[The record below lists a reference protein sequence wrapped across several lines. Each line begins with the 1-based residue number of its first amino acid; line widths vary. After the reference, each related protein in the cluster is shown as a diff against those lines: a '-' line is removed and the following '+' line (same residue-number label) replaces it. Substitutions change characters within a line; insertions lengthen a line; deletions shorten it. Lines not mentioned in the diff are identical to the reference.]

1 VLAYALRR
9 ALLCIPFVL
18 GAATLVFVLLE
29 AAPGETADQLLG
41 DRPVP
46 REVRERIE
54 RAYGLDRGPV
64 ERYGTW
70 LLGLARGDLGWSVSR
85 GRPVSRLL
93 AETLPPTLLLAGAAL
108 AVQALVGLL
117 LGTVGAI
124 RRGGSLDRVLGTLA
138 LLLCSM
144 PLFWVGLVSSLVF
157 AVLLPVLPS
166 SGMRSAGLVPSSWV
180 EGAWDLLRHLALP
193 ASILGLTSA
202 AALSRFVRASV
213 SQALE
218 QGFVRAARAR
228 GIEGHRVVLAH
239 AVRNGLGTALT
250 LTALSLPVLVSGS
263 LVIEV
268 VFSWPGMG
276 RLSYEAIQAKDV
288 SVVLAATL
296 LSATLVAVGNLGA
309 DLALA
314 ALDPRVRLDRP
325 EGAA

>member
-1 VLAYALRR
+1 MLAYTLRR

-29 AAPGETADQLLG
+29 AAPGEPADHLIG
-41 DRPVP
+41 DRPVSHD
-46 REVRERIE
+46 VRERIE
-54 RAYGLDRGPV
+54 RAYGLDRGPL
-64 ERYGTW
+64 ERYGIW
-70 LLGLARGDLGWSVSR
+70 LSRLARGDLGWSHSR

-108 AVQALVGLL
+108 CVQAVAGIL
-117 LGTVGAI
+117 LGALGAI
-124 RRGGSLDRVLGTLA
+124 HRGRAIDRVLSIGA

-144 PLFWVGLVSSLVF
+144 PLFWVGLVSSLLF
-157 AVLLPVLPS
+157 AYLLPLVPS
-166 SGMRSAGLVPSSWV
+166 SGMRTPGFASSSIV
-180 EGAWDLLRHLALP
+180 DAACDLLRHLVLP
-193 ASILGLTSA
+193 ATILGLTSA

-213 SQALE
+213 ADALE

-228 GIEGHRVVLAH
+228 GLDERRVVLRH
-239 AVRNGLGTALT
+239 ALRNGLGTALA

-276 RLSYEAIQAKDV
+276 RLSYEAIQSKDL
-288 SVVLAATL
+288 SVVLAGTL
-296 LSATLVAVGNLGA
+296 LSATLVALGSLGA

-325 EGAA
+325 RSAT